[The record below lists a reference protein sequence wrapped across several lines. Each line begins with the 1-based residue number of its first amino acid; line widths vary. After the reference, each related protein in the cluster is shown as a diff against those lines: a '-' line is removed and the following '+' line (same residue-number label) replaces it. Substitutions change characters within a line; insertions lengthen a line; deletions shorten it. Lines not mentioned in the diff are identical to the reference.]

1 MMTTS
6 DERGGGGRNV
16 DGRSQHRRLW
26 SERFVGRERQLERIA
41 VGLQEATDGQPTTLV
56 MSGTAGLGL
65 SRLLAETR
73 RRIDALAVP
82 LAAVHGIALPATSGV
97 PYAPVT
103 AALEHLLEPLP
114 DDELTRLVGP
124 TGDAIA
130 RLVPRLRDRLDELEL
145 LPLRPRIAATEWR
158 EARMFEAVLGLLER
172 LGERQ
177 PVALLLE
184 DLHHADAATRGL
196 ASFLARVTRGQR
208 MMLIATYQPDRLL
221 RADPLRATLSTM
233 VNTPSVTTT
242 ELAPLDRT
250 ELSQL
255 IEAIEGERPSSTT
268 LLLVAERARGNPLI
282 AEELLAARRE
292 LQGVSLA
299 GTLDRLVTARA
310 GLRSPECRRALRLL
324 SLAGSMVT
332 MPMLLA
338 MAEEFESRS
347 PARPPRSASA
357 AKHGDVLESD
367 ITAGVAEALEHG
379 FLIEAAA
386 GATGPGYGS
395 PVGSHSAG
403 SRGDGPGTV
412 SAAVGDGARQ
422 PSRTERPGS
431 RREPNRQVPGRPS
444 RERAVVPLVRRHG
457 AAADADAD
465 AMEGLDAG
473 LERRVGF
480 RHELIAEAIAADLLP
495 ATRRRY
501 HAGLA
506 AAFGREP
513 DPQPAAALAHHL
525 AAHELA
531 EAESAA
537 LAAAAEA
544 EALDAGADALAHYEC
559 ALGLYEIV
567 RSEEPVGRL
576 SDLYLRAAEAAF
588 AAGDPVRAAS
598 YAQAAA
604 AGLDDPRDRPALGL
618 VMDQLAR
625 YKRASGDH
633 DGSLAAHRRAVEL
646 VPQEPTVARARVLA
660 SLAHFRMLEGVFSE
674 AKRYAQE
681 AVDVA
686 TAVGDEARPE
696 LLHATC
702 TLAVADSWGEDPEPA
717 VWKLRQTRDEA
728 AELGH
733 LDDLFRVYAN
743 LTTVLD
749 LLGRREEA
757 IAVAFEGIAEAERAG
772 QATVYGNF
780 LRANAADSLFFLGRW
795 AECRRLCLDALSWNP
810 VGIWF
815 LSPLLTLA
823 TVEVAT
829 SAGESA
835 GRLLGQVL
843 LAIETVQDPQF
854 SVPAHQAAV
863 AYALWQEDLVD
874 AHRSAEGGWL
884 RVSDTE
890 DWLLMA
896 RMAAT
901 CLEVDAEVSAD
912 AHRRRDLATVA
923 AARER
928 SLPVLLRAEAVV
940 RACGVSQKTGSRRQ
954 ADLAIRT
961 ARAFRTRIEGHDESE
976 TWHQLSLDWA
986 ELGDPYESAQASWRE
1001 AEALLDQ
1008 SRGRSTR
1015 TVARD
1020 PLIAAAEA
1028 AFNLGAMPLLRAV
1041 AELARRAMIPL
1052 PKQIEATL
1060 ASNSEAAVLPLRV
1073 GSPAAGP
1080 AARPGMA
1087 PRPYSAVPAPR
1098 DGRPAPGSGPRREPG
1113 LIADFAA
1120 PSKQPPRHDFGL
1132 SKREIEVLAL
1142 IAEGRSN
1149 PEIGRRLFI
1158 TRKTVAVHVSNILTK
1173 LGVSGRVEAAAA
1185 AIRLG
1190 LTDSD

>member
-1 MMTTS
+1 MLRLAASALGPQLMIPTTHDRS
-6 DERGGGGRNV
+6 GAVRTL
-16 DGRSQHRRLW
+16 DGRSAHRRLA
-26 SERFVGRERQLERIA
+26 SDRFVGRDRQLERIA
-41 VGLQEATDGQPTTLV
+41 VGLQNAADGQPTALIL
-56 MSGTAGLGL
+56 SGTAGMGL
-65 SRLLAETR
+65 SRLLGETR
-73 RRIDALAVP
+73 RRLAALAEP
-82 LAAVHGIALPATSGV
+82 FAAVHGVALPATSGV

-103 AALEHLLEPLP
+103 AALEKLLAPLP
-114 DDELTRLVGP
+114 DDDLAALVGP

-130 RLVPRLRDRLDELEL
+130 TLVPLLRPRLEQLEL
-145 LPLRPRIAATEWR
+145 LPTRPRIAATEWR

-172 LGERQ
+172 LGERR

-208 MMLIATYQPDRLL
+208 VMLVITYQPDRLL
-221 RADPLRATLSTM
+221 RADPFRAAVSNLTTAQ
-233 VNTPSVTTT
+233 SVASL
-242 ELAPLDRT
+242 ELTPLDRS
-250 ELSQL
+250 ELGQL
-255 IEAIEGERPSSTT
+255 IEEIEGERPSSTT
-268 LLLVAERARGNPLI
+268 LLLVAERARGNPLV

-310 GLRSPECRRALRLL
+310 ALRSPECRRALRLL
-324 SLAGSMVT
+324 SLAGTMVT
-332 MPMLLA
+332 VPMLIS
-338 MAEEFESRS
+338 MASEFEARS
-347 PARPPRSASA
+347 PARPPRSSAA
-357 AKHGDVLESD
+357 AKHGDILESD
-367 ITAGVAEALEHG
+367 ITAGLAEALEHG
-379 FLIEAAA
+379 FLIETV
-386 GATGPGYGS
+386 GDSVGTSGGTATREPVRGS
-395 PVGSHSAG
+395 GRDSGRGSGRDS
-403 SRGDGPGTV
+403 SRGIGRDRGRDRRPAGPPDEA
-412 SAAVGDGARQ
+412 SAA
-422 PSRTERPGS
+422 T
-431 RREPNRQVPGRPS
+431 
-444 RERAVVPLVRRHG
+444 AV
-457 AAADADAD
+457 A
-465 AMEGLDAG
+465 
-473 LERRVGF
+473 ERRIGF

-495 ATRRRY
+495 ATQRRY
-501 HAGLA
+501 HSGLA
-506 AAFGREP
+506 AALSSAAE
-513 DPQPAAALAHHL
+513 PQPAAAQAHYL
-525 AAHELA
+525 AAHELSQ
-531 EAESAA
+531 AESSA
-537 LAAAAEA
+537 LEAAAAAED
-544 EALDAGADALAHYEC
+544 LDAGADALAHYER

-567 RSEEPVGRL
+567 RPDGPVARL
-576 SDLYLRAAEAAF
+576 SDLYIRAAEAAF
-588 AAGDPVRAAS
+588 AAGDAVRAAS
-598 YAQAAA
+598 YAEAAA
-604 AGLDDPRDRPALGL
+604 ANLDDPGERLALGL
-618 VMDQLAR
+618 VMDQLGR
-625 YKRASGDH
+625 YRRASGDH

-646 VPQEPTVARARVLA
+646 VPSEPTQARARVLA

-686 TAVGDEARPE
+686 TAAGEVARPE

-702 TLAVADSWGEDPEPA
+702 TLAVADAWGEDPEPA

-749 LLGRREEA
+749 LLGRRDEA
-757 IAVAFEGIAEAERAG
+757 IAIAFEGIAEAERAG

-780 LRANAADSLFFLGRW
+780 LRANAADSLYFLGRW
-795 AECRRLCLDALSWNP
+795 TECRRLCLDALSWNP

-823 TVEVAT
+823 TLEVAT

-854 SVPAHQAAV
+854 SVPAHQAA
-863 AYALWQEDLVD
+863 ASYALWQEDLVD
-874 AHRSAEGGWL
+874 AHRAAEGGWL

-896 RMAAT
+896 RMAST
-901 CLEVDAEVSAD
+901 CLEVDAEASSD
-912 AHRRRDLATVA
+912 AHRRRDLASLA

-940 RACGVSQKTGSRRQ
+940 RACGVSPKTGSRRQ

-961 ARAFRTRIEGHDESE
+961 ARAFRTRIEGRDDAE
-976 TWHQLSLDWA
+976 TWHQLAIDWA
-986 ELGDPYESAQASWRE
+986 ELGDPYEAARASWRE
-1001 AEALLDQ
+1001 AEALLDLA
-1008 SRGRSTR
+1008 RGRSTR

-1028 AFNLGAMPLLRAV
+1028 AFKLGAMPLLRAV
-1041 AELARRAMIPL
+1041 AELSRRAMIQL
-1052 PKQIEATL
+1052 PAQIEVAL
-1060 ASNSEAAVLPLRV
+1060 
-1073 GSPAAGP
+1073 
-1080 AARPGMA
+1080 AARPEPAAIA
-1087 PRPYSAVPAPR
+1087 PRAGRQAMPSSQLGGGPARQAGVTAGSAAR
-1098 DGRPAPGSGPRREPG
+1098 HEPG
-1113 LIADFAA
+1113 LVADFVTR
-1120 PSKQPPRHDFGL
+1120 SIQPAQHDFGL
-1132 SKREIEVLAL
+1132 SKRELEVLAL

-1190 LTDSD
+1190 LTEGA

>member
-1 MMTTS
+1 MITTS
-6 DERGGGGRNV
+6 YDRSGASRTV
-16 DGRSQHRRLW
+16 DGRSPHRRLW
-26 SERFVGRERQLERIA
+26 SDRFVGRDRQLERIA
-41 VGLQEATDGQPTTLV
+41 VGLQSAADGRPTALLL
-56 MSGTAGLGL
+56 SGTAGLGL
-65 SRLLAETR
+65 SRLLSETR
-73 RRIDALAVP
+73 RRIEALAEP
-82 LAAVHGIALPATSGV
+82 FAAVHGVAVPATSGV

-103 AALEHLLEPLP
+103 AALEHLLAPLP
-114 DDELTRLVGP
+114 DDELTTLVGP

-130 RLVPRLRDRLDELEL
+130 RLAPRLRPRLEGLEL
-145 LPLRPRIAATEWR
+145 LPERPRIAATEWR

-196 ASFLARVTRGQR
+196 ATFLARVTRGQR
-208 MMLIATYQPDRLL
+208 VMLIVTYQPDRLL
-221 RADPLRATLSTM
+221 RSDPLRATVSTLAG
-233 VNTPSVTTT
+233 TPSVTSM
-242 ELAPLDRT
+242 ELAPLERA
-250 ELSQL
+250 ELGQL
-255 IEAIEGERPSSTT
+255 IEAIEGERQSSTT
-268 LLLVAERARGNPLI
+268 LLLVAERAKGNPLV

-310 GLRSPECRRALRLL
+310 ALRSPECRRVLRLL
-324 SLAGSMVT
+324 SLAGSMVS
-332 MPMLLA
+332 MPMLIS
-338 MAEEFESRS
+338 MATEFESRS
-347 PARPPRSASA
+347 PARPPRSADA
-357 AKHGDVLESD
+357 ARGGDVLESD
-367 ITAGVAEALEHG
+367 IAAGVAEALEHG
-379 FLIEAAA
+379 FLIE
-386 GATGPGYGS
+386 TS
-395 PVGSHSAG
+395 
-403 SRGDGPGTV
+403 DGPGG
-412 SAAVGDGARQ
+412 AAGGGIGGWGGESGPGASPGD
-422 PSRTERPGS
+422 
-431 RREPNRQVPGRPS
+431 RETRYGPGREGGRATVGRGAGAAGGPGRAS
-444 RERAVVPLVRRHG
+444 VSGAHELGHDRRAVVRSD
-457 AAADADAD
+457 AAKGS
-465 AMEGLDAG
+465 GLPSA
-473 LERRVGF
+473 ERRIGF

-501 HAGLA
+501 HSGLA
-506 AAFGREP
+506 AAFGQAPE
-513 DPQPAAALAHHL
+513 PQPAAALAHHL
-525 AAHELA
+525 AAGELV
-531 EAESAA
+531 EAEFAA
-537 LAAAAEA
+537 LEAAAVAEGV
-544 EALDAGADALAHYEC
+544 DAGADALAHYES

-567 RSEEPVGRL
+567 RPDEAVSRA
-576 SDLYLRAAEAAF
+576 SDLYVRAAEAAF
-588 AAGDPVRAAS
+588 AAGDPVRAVS
-598 YAQAAA
+598 YAEAAA
-604 AGLDDPRDRPALGL
+604 AGLDDPHERLALGL
-618 VMDQLAR
+618 VMDQLGR

-633 DGSLAAHRRAVEL
+633 DGSLAAHRRALEL
-646 VPQEPTVARARVLA
+646 VPPEPTRARARVLA

-681 AVDVA
+681 AVEVA
-686 TAVGDEARPE
+686 TAVGEDARQE

-702 TLAVADSWGEDPEPA
+702 TLAVADAWGEDPEPA
-717 VWKLRQTRDEA
+717 VWMLRQTRDEA

-749 LLGRREEA
+749 LLGRRDEA
-757 IAVAFEGIAEAERAG
+757 IAIAFEGIAEAERAG

-795 AECRRLCLDALSWNP
+795 PECRRLCLDALSWNP

-823 TVEVAT
+823 TLEVAM

-854 SVPAHQAAV
+854 SVPAHQAAA

-874 AHRSAEGGWL
+874 AHRAADGGWL

-896 RMAAT
+896 RMAST
-901 CLEVDAEVSAD
+901 CLEVDAEVALD
-912 AHRRRDLATVA
+912 ARRRRDLAALA

-940 RACGVSQKTGSRRQ
+940 RACGVSPKTGSRRQ

-961 ARAFRTRIEGHDESE
+961 ARAYRARVEGHDEPE
-976 TWHQLSLDWA
+976 TWHGLALDWA
-986 ELGDPYESAQASWRE
+986 ELGDPYESARASWRE

-1008 SRGRSTR
+1008 ARGRSTR
-1015 TVARD
+1015 TIARD
-1020 PLIAAAEA
+1020 SLVAAAEGA
-1028 AFNLGAMPLLRAV
+1028 SKLGAQPLLRAV
-1041 AELARRAMIPL
+1041 AELSRRAMIPL
-1052 PKQIEATL
+1052 PKPIEAAL
-1060 ASNSEAAVLPLRV
+1060 GSRQEPAP
-1073 GSPAAGP
+1073 SPARPVGRLGVPFRPYAGP
-1080 AARPGMA
+1080 PTARESQGGPGA
-1087 PRPYSAVPAPR
+1087 RH
-1098 DGRPAPGSGPRREPG
+1098 EPG
-1113 LIADFAA
+1113 LVADFVT
-1120 PSKQPPRHDFGL
+1120 PSKPAQHDFGL

-1190 LTDSD
+1190 LTERD

>member
-1 MMTTS
+1 MITTS
-6 DERGGGGRNV
+6 HDRSGAGRTV
-16 DGRSQHRRLW
+16 DGRSPTRRLW
-26 SERFVGRERQLERIA
+26 SDRFVGRDRQLERIA
-41 VGLQEATDGQPTTLV
+41 VGLQDAADGEPTALLL
-56 MSGTAGLGL
+56 SGTAGLGL
-65 SRLLAETR
+65 SRLLGETTR
-73 RRIDALAVP
+73 RIEALAEP
-82 LAAVHGIALPATSGV
+82 FAAIHGVALPATSGV

-103 AALEHLLEPLP
+103 AALEHLLAPLA
-114 DDELTRLVGP
+114 DDELATLVGP

-130 RLVPRLRDRLDELEL
+130 RLVPRLRPRLESLEL
-145 LPLRPRIAATEWR
+145 LPEKPRIAATEWR

-177 PVALLLE
+177 PVALILE

-196 ASFLARVTRGQR
+196 ATFLARVTRGQR
-208 MMLIATYQPDRLL
+208 VLLIATYQPDRLL
-221 RADPLRATLSTM
+221 RSDPLRATVSTLAG
-233 VNTPSVTTT
+233 TPSVTSM
-242 ELAPLDRT
+242 ELAPLERS
-250 ELSQL
+250 ELGQL

-268 LLLVAERARGNPLI
+268 LLLVAERARGNPLV

-299 GTLDRLVTARA
+299 GALDRLVTARA
-310 GLRSPECRRALRLL
+310 ALRSPECRRVLRLL
-324 SLAGSMVT
+324 SLAGSMVSV
-332 MPMLLA
+332 PMLIS
-338 MAEEFESRS
+338 MANEFESRS
-347 PARPPRSASA
+347 PARPPRSANA
-357 AKHGDVLESD
+357 VKGGDVLESD
-367 ITAGVAEALEHG
+367 VSAGLAEALEHG
-379 FLIEAAA
+379 FLIETSGGEAGAAGSDQGGSGGEGGRGLSQSDGGTRSGPGRDGGRAAVSRGAGALVGARRGSAAA
-386 GATGPGYGS
+386 
-395 PVGSHSAG
+395 
-403 SRGDGPGTV
+403 
-412 SAAVGDGARQ
+412 ARDY
-422 PSRTERPGS
+422 
-431 RREPNRQVPGRPS
+431 
-444 RERAVVPLVRRHG
+444 A
-457 AAADADAD
+457 
-465 AMEGLDAG
+465 
-473 LERRVGF
+473 LERRAGTRSDAVRGPRLLSEEPRIGF
-480 RHELIAEAIAADLLP
+480 RHELIAEAVAGDLLP

-501 HAGLA
+501 HSGLA
-506 AAFGREP
+506 AALGHGP
-513 DPQPAAALAHHL
+513 DPQPAAAFAHHL
-525 AAHELA
+525 AAGELA

-537 LAAAAEA
+537 LEAAAVAEGV
-544 EALDAGADALAHYEC
+544 DAGADALAHYES

-567 RSEEPVGRL
+567 RQEEAVGRA
-576 SDLYLRAAEAAF
+576 SDLYVRAAEAAF

-598 YAQAAA
+598 YAEAAA
-604 AGLDDPRDRPALGL
+604 AGLDDPRERLALGL

-646 VPQEPTVARARVLA
+646 VPPEPTPARARVLA

-681 AVDVA
+681 AVEVA
-686 TAVGDEARPE
+686 TAVGDDGRQE

-702 TLAVADSWGEDPEPA
+702 TLAVADAWGEDPEPA
-717 VWKLRQTRDEA
+717 VWMLRQTRDEA

-749 LLGRREEA
+749 LLGRRDEA
-757 IAVAFEGIAEAERAG
+757 IAIAFEGIAEAERAG

-795 AECRRLCLDALSWNP
+795 TECRRLCLDALSWNP

-823 TVEVAT
+823 TLEVAM

-854 SVPAHQAAV
+854 SVPAHQAAA

-874 AHRSAEGGWL
+874 AHRAADGGWL

-896 RMAAT
+896 RMAST
-901 CLEVDAEVSAD
+901 CLEVDAEATVD
-912 AHRRRDLATVA
+912 AHRRRDLAALA

-940 RACGVSQKTGSRRQ
+940 RACGVSPKTGSRRQ
-954 ADLAIRT
+954 ADLAIGT
-961 ARAFRTRIEGHDESE
+961 ARAFRARVEGQDRHE
-976 TWHQLSLDWA
+976 TWHKLALDWA
-986 ELGDPYESAQASWRE
+986 ELGDPYESARASWRE

-1008 SRGRSTR
+1008 ARGRQTR
-1015 TVARD
+1015 TIARE
-1020 PLIAAAEA
+1020 PLIAAAEG
-1028 AFNLGAMPLLRAV
+1028 AFKLGAMPLLRAV
-1041 AELARRAMIPL
+1041 AELSRRAMIPL
-1052 PKQIEATL
+1052 PKPVEL
-1060 ASNSEAAVLPLRV
+1060 ALMSRPEPAA
-1073 GSPAAGP
+1073 SPA
-1080 AARPGMA
+1080 RPVGRLDM
-1087 PRPYSAVPAPR
+1087 PFRPYGGPPVAR
-1098 DGRPAPGSGPRREPG
+1098 EGGTGPGARHEPG
-1113 LIADFAA
+1113 LVADFVT
-1120 PSKQPPRHDFGL
+1120 PSKQPAQHDFGL

-1142 IAEGRSN
+1142 IAEGRTN

-1190 LTDSD
+1190 LTEGD